1 MRRAGGKIAAIGLL
15 PPLWFFRR
23 SDTDQKKMLGVPCGG
38 EGFILLTVAVHLS
51 GLAPYTQNN
60 EFICNLNDMR
70 S

>member
-1 MRRAGGKIAAIGLL
+1 
-15 PPLWFFRR
+15 LWFFRR

-51 GLAPYTQNN
+51 GLAPYTQND